1 MQQNFYSFLL
11 RETDLS
17 DLIISHVAGCNVHG
31 AAACEA
37 ENTNAQVHSQCLR
50 SPAAQQLAVSPVLPR
65 SSLSLY
71 LSVSPSETHCVT
83 AGGLTRHRLRRPY
96 GAGVC
101 QRALASVRPSALTP
115 RLGPWLE
122 ARVHRICILADTLTD
137 TRPFPSHC
145 ATASSATLPRRSL
158 PPCQRKRKR
167 WRK

>member
-1 MQQNFYSFLL
+1 M
-11 RETDLS
+11 
-17 DLIISHVAGCNVHG
+17 AGCNVHG

-37 ENTNAQVHSQCLR
+37 KNTNAQVHSHCLK

-71 LSVSPSETHCVT
+71 LSVSPSEKHSVT
-83 AGGLTRHRLRRPY
+83 AGGLTGHRLRRPY

-101 QRALASVRPSALTP
+101 QRAPGSVRPSALNP
-115 RLGPWLE
+115 RLGPWLK
-122 ARVHRICILADTLTD
+122 ARVHRIYILCDTLMD
-137 TRPFPSHC
+137 TRPFLSHC
-145 ATASSATLPRRSL
+145 ATASSATLLRRSL